1 MSSEFKLPFDTY
13 DFFGYLL
20 PGTLLSLGLSF
31 IFWDRLE
38 TIVLKFI
45 PGFGPKVEIDA
56 TIAIL
61 FVLVAIMTFYFL
73 GHLVGCLAH
82 IIYDRMI
89 VRNILVYPFYSI
101 LDLKTP
107 LNKALPA
114 AARIRWSLLIMAGV
128 STILMPLFLYWDI
141 DRQWIFFIWS
151 GLFLSYVILF
161 LLFLLFNDFVKTKI
175 GTIII
180 EFCKI
185 MHHLFRMISVTNVG
199 INSKLCDKFFERLEK
214 TTALTKE
221 KIVDYNSDVYW
232 LAYMDLI
239 QEKNGPHHEGKIS
252 NWLCLYG
259 CLRNYSCAF
268 LIISI
273 FASIRL
279 WLFPNVI
286 CICIRDNFERLAITV
301 IVALLLCF
309 LLFTR
314 YWIFYYAYYS
324 KYIIRAYAVGEYS
337 KKNNNNDSHPDGTT
351 EPTEES
357 NN

>member
-31 IFWDRLE
+31 IFWDRLGD
-38 TIVLKFI
+38 IVLKFI
-45 PGFGPKVEIDA
+45 PGFGPKVEVDA
-56 TIAIL
+56 TVAIL

-107 LNKALPA
+107 LNRVLPA
-114 AARIRWSLLIMAGV
+114 AARIRWFLLIVAGV
-128 STILMPLFLYWDI
+128 SAIVLPAL
-141 DRQWIFFIWS
+141 
-151 GLFLSYVILF
+151 
-161 LLFLLFNDFVKTKI
+161 LLFGLKWWCLIICIVIIVALKCISCICSGNGKI
-175 GTIII
+175 TEKCKKICKKMHDKFR
-180 EFCKI
+180 EFT
-185 MHHLFRMISVTNVG
+185 VTDVG
-199 INSKLCDKFFERLEK
+199 VNSKLCEKFFDRLEN
-214 TTALTKE
+214 TTGLTKGA
-221 KIVDYNSDVYW
+221 ITDYNSDIYW
-232 LAYMDLI
+232 LAYMGLV
-239 QEKNGPHHEGKIS
+239 QEKDGPHHESKIG

-268 LIISI
+268 LVMSAV
-273 FASIRL
+273 ASFRL
-279 WLFPNVI
+279 WMVVFCECENAEILQH
-286 CICIRDNFERLAITV
+286 AIIIAAT
-301 IVALLLCF
+301 LLLSF
-309 LLFTR
+309 LLFMR

-337 KKNNNNDSHPDGTT
+337 SMACNAGSPAGGERADG
-351 EPTEES
+351 
-357 NN
+357 